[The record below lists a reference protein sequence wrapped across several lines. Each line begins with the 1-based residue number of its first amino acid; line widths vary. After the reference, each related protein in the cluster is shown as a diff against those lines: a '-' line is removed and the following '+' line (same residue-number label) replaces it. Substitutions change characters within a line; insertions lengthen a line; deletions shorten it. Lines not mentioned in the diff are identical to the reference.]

1 MVRGSIPRRPTIV
14 SGAHTI
20 VGDDNVIINA
30 NLGITVNV
38 W

>member
-1 MVRGSIPRRPTIV
+1 V